1 MIVRKLEQEKAIVEL
16 ENLKLKQQ
24 NELFM
29 EMLAN

>member
-1 MIVRKLEQEKAIVEL
+1 LIVRKLEQEKAIVEL

>member
-1 MIVRKLEQEKAIVEL
+1 MEL

-29 EMLAN
+29 QMLSNQKKLSTPN